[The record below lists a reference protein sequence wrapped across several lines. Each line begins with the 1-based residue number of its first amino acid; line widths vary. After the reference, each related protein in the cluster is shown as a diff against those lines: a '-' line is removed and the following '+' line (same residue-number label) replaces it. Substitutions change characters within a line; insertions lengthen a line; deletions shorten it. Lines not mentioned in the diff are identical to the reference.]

1 MNTKF
6 VLITVVIA
14 ILTAWPGSVH
24 AEEHVLARIDGLSSA
39 TETIIPVY
47 EYLQDGDGQDY
58 ALVMASRAALDAS
71 GYAYRIIDADA
82 GSKSYALAL
91 RFGKP
96 STADHPGTV
105 YYNDGKQVI
114 ISAASVEA
122 FLEAGY
128 EIKALTTP
136 IKRVQKLQDIPL
148 IRSRGPE
155 RSPLVSA
162 EYNSLIQNI
171 INEVT
176 ISNLYNDLGK
186 LTGEQ
191 EVTVDG
197 QQITIASRHTRYGT
211 PFMKDTEYAYE
222 LFANLGLNPEYQY
235 WGANGYSNRNVIAT
249 KIGQGHPDEILVIT
263 AHIDDAPSASY
274 APGADDNG
282 SGTVG
287 VMTAAEIFSTYQFD
301 RTIRYVLFTG
311 EEQGLLGSSAYV
323 DMVYN
328 RGDTIVANYNMD
340 MLAWD
345 DDTLPI
351 VDIHTRR
358 TNHVGYAADLAIAE
372 TFVDIVNTYGLSNS
386 ITPEI
391 VPDAIYASD
400 HSRFWNKGYPAVLA
414 IEDWQDFNTNYHR
427 IQDRI
432 LYINMPYYTAF
443 VKGSLGTC
451 AQIGGI
457 QVPEAVA
464 LPALAALLLTCIRK
478 R

>member
-1 MNTKF
+1 MNKYI
-6 VLITVVIA
+6 VITVVSA
-14 ILTAWPGSVH
+14 ICFAWSGGVYSD
-24 AEEHVLARIDGLSSA
+24 EQVLARVDGLTSGDSA
-39 TETIIPVY
+39 VVPVY
-47 EYLQDGDGQDY
+47 EYLQDGAGQNY
-58 ALVMASRAALDAS
+58 ALVLASRTALDAS
-71 GYAYRIIDADA
+71 GYSYQIIDADA

-91 RFGKP
+91 RLG
-96 STADHPGTV
+96 SQQSADYPGAVLFT
-105 YYNDGKQVI
+105 DGRQVI
-114 ISAASVEA
+114 ISAASAEA
-122 FLEAGY
+122 FSEAGY

-136 IKRVQKLQDIPL
+136 IKRAQKLRDIPL

-162 EYNSLIQNI
+162 NYNVLIQNI
-171 INEVT
+171 INDVT
-176 ISNLYNDLGK
+176 ISNLYDDLGK

-197 QQITIASRHTRYGT
+197 QQVTIASRHTRYGT

-222 LFANLGLNPEYQY
+222 WFQNLNLNPEYQY
-235 WGANGYSNRNVIAT
+235 WEANGYSNRNVIAT
-249 KIGQGHPDEILVIT
+249 KIGQGHPDEIIVIT
-263 AHIDDAPSASY
+263 AHIDDAPGASY

-301 RTIRYVLFTG
+301 RTIRYVLSTG

-328 RGDTIVANYNMD
+328 QGDTIVANYNMD
-340 MLAWD
+340 MLGWD
-345 DDTLPI
+345 DDALPI

-358 TNHVGYAADLAIAE
+358 TNDVGYAADLAIAE
-372 TFVDIVNTYGLSNS
+372 TFINIVNTYGLSNS

-414 IEDWQDFNTNYHR
+414 IEDWQDFNAYYHTTNDALR
-427 IQDRI
+427 N
-432 LYINMPYYTAF
+432 INMPYYTAF